1 LPAIAD
7 EINALDIKMPA
18 ALQLN
23 MHLALSDMIAAQS
36 LRLMQGDETPIKDAI
51 DFYGQGVSKIAA
63 KAHNMV
69 IGFSKKRLSQRT
81 NELIKAKSPKVLA
94 EKIARLEL
102 LGGALDIVEVAN
114 TLDRE
119 VADVAANY
127 FAAGERFDL
136 DWLRSTSRQIKPADH
151 WERIALSRLMSDL
164 RAQQS
169 AIAAAAL
176 SVSGAKAGAASID
189 SWVQGDADTADRAD
203 RLMAELRS
211 GGALS
216 VAKLAAASSQLRAVS
231 KR

>member
-1 LPAIAD
+1 
-7 EINALDIKMPA
+7 
-18 ALQLN
+18 
-23 MHLALSDMIAAQS
+23 
-36 LRLMQGDETPIKDAI
+36 
-51 DFYGQGVSKIAA
+51 
-63 KAHNMV
+63 
-69 IGFSKKRLSQRT
+69 
-81 NELIKAKSPKVLA
+81 
-94 EKIARLEL
+94 
-102 LGGALDIVEVAN
+102 
-114 TLDRE
+114 
-119 VADVAANY
+119 
-127 FAAGERFDL
+127 
-136 DWLRSTSRQIKPADH
+136 
-151 WERIALSRLMSDL
+151 MSDL